1 MAQAPRRR
9 QRQKAHF
16 REAGAEHVI
25 VYTDEDFVANIASR
39 PSGVD
44 ETNVGKAHTLRR
56 FRFHDGSRE

>member
-25 VYTDEDFVANIASR
+25 VYTDEDFVAHNDFSAPPVPTKNSVLTELVEFR
-39 PSGVD
+39 QPS
-44 ETNVGKAHTLRR
+44 L
-56 FRFHDGSRE
+56 